1 MQTIE
6 KVKQIDIKALIE
18 KETGLCF
25 NKTHQLEKCPFCG
38 SGKGT
43 NQSPAFSIKAKDN
56 FFKCF
61 SCGSGGSTIDFVISL
76 NSGWNEHRAIKYLQE
91 EYLRIREIF
100 LPSQQNTASP
110 FEKMLYAIKSNP
122 IEKASA
128 YLKSRGID
136 AESLP
141 QGSYWY
147 DSHSNAIVFI
157 DANNLLVNRRMI
169 AADKG
174 KPKAKNNGT
183 LNESIYDK
191 MFFPDFDT
199 VFIQEGV
206 INALSMVGCS
216 SIALFS
222 TENKIR
228 DPKVLHKYIQG
239 KRVILAMDND
249 DAGNKCAAYY
259 KEFILSNK
267 FDIHSLRRLVL
278 PEKKDAND
286 LLQEKSLI
294 SFLQNTNNYQLIW
307 EDIVTKPIALS
318 SKDKQADNEEY
329 YFFMEEGCY
338 YMKETIKGK
347 PIIKK
352 LSNFLMESVYHL
364 MDGTKESKRLVKF
377 QRNTGEIT
385 VNEIL
390 SSELNLD
397 RFKKVIRSISSRGLT
412 FFGNTGQL
420 DNILTYMYD
429 REKNAIAIN
438 QLGYQH
444 EYNAY
449 CFADAVITQDNALVY
464 PDKLGIV
471 THVEASLYLPPFA
484 YTNLSDKSYN
494 AQRKFTYKAGNL
506 NFNTWSDLIY
516 KAYGINGAIGI
527 SFIILALYRD
537 YILELTGFFPFLFL
551 FGDQGAGKSNFV
563 NFFLYLFGEPNH
575 GISLLNST
583 DKGFSRSLTQR
594 SNALYYLKEY
604 TNAIDK
610 KTVDVFKTGYDGEL
624 YTMAQKSN
632 DNKTTTLEISSAC
645 MVDGNELPTSEAA
658 LFARMIVLHFEDN
671 KFSEETTDAYKTLL
685 KEKESGFC
693 NVTRE
698 LLKHR
703 NLIEK
708 TFKKEFNG
716 IFQEIKTQLV
726 SEIQLADR
734 QIRHIALLLAP
745 VKMLQNKF
753 TFPFDFETYKE
764 SVIENMKKQDE
775 MASDL
780 KDVSIFW
787 SAIAFKIA
795 DPYSGIREGS
805 HYIKDPIKKILYIKF
820 KLLYPCYADYVNKN
834 KLHFLEMNSLREL
847 LTSKGNKSFVA
858 NTSQK
863 SRNVKSYT
871 HKMLGSCYM
880 FNYEDAD
887 ESKGIVIDGVE
898 LAI

>member
-1 MQTIE
+1 MQTID

-18 KETGLCF
+18 KETGSGF
-25 NKTHQLEKCPFCG
+25 SKTNQLEKCPFCG

-43 NQSPAFSIKAKDN
+43 NQSPAFSIKTKDN

-61 SCGSGGSTIDFVISL
+61 SCGTGGSTIDFMIAL

-91 EYLRIREIF
+91 EYLGIKEVF
-100 LPSQQNTASP
+100 QPSQNNIISA
-110 FEKMLYAIKSNP
+110 FDKMLYAIKSNP
-122 IEKASA
+122 LDKASA
-128 YLKSRGID
+128 YLKSRSID
-136 AESLP
+136 AKSLP

-157 DANNLLVNRRMI
+157 DANNKLINRRMI
-169 AADKG
+169 NPVKG
-174 KPKAKNNGT
+174 KPKAKNHGT

-191 MFFPDFDT
+191 MFFPDFDV
-199 VFIQEGV
+199 VFLQEGV
-206 INALSMVGCS
+206 INALSMIGCS

-222 TENKIR
+222 TENKIKN
-228 DPKVLHKYIQG
+228 PAILQKYIHG
-239 KRVILAMDND
+239 KTVILAMDND

-259 KEFILSNK
+259 KDFILSNRFEIK
-267 FDIHSLRRLVL
+267 SLRRLVL
-278 PEKKDAND
+278 PKKKDAND

-294 SFLQNTNNYQLIW
+294 GFLQDFDNYQLLW
-307 EDIVTKPIALS
+307 EDIISKPI
-318 SKDKQADNEEY
+318 SKDSDDELRDNEKY
-329 YFFMEEGCY
+329 SFFKRNGCY
-338 YMKETIKGK
+338 YSKEYHKTK
-347 PIIKK
+347 PVEKK
-352 LSNFLMESVYHL
+352 LSNFLMESVFHL

-385 VNEIL
+385 VNEIT

-397 RFKKVIRSISSRGLT
+397 RFKKVIRSILGRGLT
-412 FFGNTGQL
+412 FFGNTQNL
-420 DNILTYMYD
+420 DIIPTYLYD
-429 REKNAIAIN
+429 NEKNAIAVN

-444 EYNAY
+444 EHGVY
-449 CFADAVITQDNALVY
+449 CFADAVISKDNALSY

-471 THVEASLYLPPFA
+471 ETNAASLYLPPFA
-484 YTNLSDKSYN
+484 YTNLNDKGYSSE
-494 AQRKFTYKAGNL
+494 RKFAYKAGDL
-506 NFNTWSDLIY
+506 NFDSWAELIY
-516 KAYGINGAIGI
+516 KAYGINGAVGI
-527 SFIILALYRD
+527 SFVILALYRD
-537 YILELTGFFPFLFL
+537 IILDITGFFPFLFL

-671 KFSEETTDAYKTLL
+671 KFSEETTEAYKTLL
-685 KEKESGFC
+685 KERDNGFC

-698 LLKHR
+698 LLKYR
-703 NLIEK
+703 NHFEK
-708 TFKKEFNG
+708 YFKTVFNEV
-716 IFQEIKTQLV
+716 FQQVKTII
-726 SEIQLADR
+726 SNETELADR
-734 QIRHIALLLAP
+734 QIRHIALLLTP
-745 VKMLQNKF
+745 VKLLQGRLQ
-753 TFPFDFETYKE
+753 FPFDLDTYQE
-764 SVIENMKKQDE
+764 AVIENAKMQDE

-780 KDVSIFW
+780 KDVTIFW
-787 SAIAFKIA
+787 SAFAYKLA
-795 DPYSGIREGS
+795 DPYSDIRKDI
-805 HYIKDPIKKILYIKF
+805 HYVKDPIKKILYIKF
-820 KLLYPCYADYVNKN
+820 KLLYPCYTDYVNKN

-847 LTSKGNKSFVA
+847 LTAKGNKSFIP

-871 HKMLGSCYM
+871 HKILGSSYM
-880 FNYEDAD
+880 FKYEDNP
-887 ESKGIVIDGVE
+887 ETNGIIIDGVE

>member
-6 KVKQIDIKALIE
+6 KIKKLDIKALVE
-18 KETGLCF
+18 KETRACF
-25 NKTHQLEKCPFCG
+25 SKRNQLNECPFCG
-38 SGKGT
+38 SGKGV
-43 NQSPAFSIKAKDN
+43 NQSPAFSVNVKGN
-56 FFKCF
+56 YFKCF
-61 SCGSGGSTIDFVISL
+61 SCGSGGSTIDFMMLL
-76 NSGWNEHRAIKYLQE
+76 NEGWNEHAAIKYLQE
-91 EYLRIREIF
+91 KYLGIT
-100 LPSQQNTASP
+100 SVYHSNTKPMSA
-110 FEKMLYAIKSNP
+110 FDKTLFAIKNNP
-122 IEKASA
+122 IDKASA
-128 YLKSRGID
+128 YLHTRSID
-136 AESLP
+136 TQLLPTES
-141 QGSYWY
+141 YMY
-147 DSHSNAIVFI
+147 DSHANAIVFV
-157 DANNLLVNRRMI
+157 DANNQLINRRMI
-169 AADKG
+169 QAEQG
-174 KPKAKNNGT
+174 KPKAKNQGL

-191 MFFPDFDT
+191 LFKLDADT
-199 VFIQEGV
+199 VFIHEGV
-206 INALSMVGCS
+206 INALSMPQYS
-216 SIALFS
+216 TIALFS
-222 TENKIR
+222 TENKVENTTILQ
-228 DPKVLHKYIQG
+228 PYIKG
-239 KRVILAMDND
+239 KHVVLAMDND
-249 DAGNKCAAYY
+249 NAGNKCAAYY
-259 KEFILSNK
+259 QNFILANR
-267 FDIHSLRRLVL
+267 FDIQSLRRAIV
-278 PEKKDAND
+278 PEKEDAND
-286 LLQEKSLI
+286 LLQNGTLEKHI
-294 SFLQNTNNYQLIW
+294 KDPKNYLLLW
-307 EDIVTKPIALS
+307 EDVVRKPIPLES
-318 SKDKQADNEEY
+318 IDKQADNEEY
-329 YFFMEEGCY
+329 YFFMEGGCY

-347 PIIKK
+347 PIVKK

-364 MDGTKESKRLVKF
+364 MDGTKESTRLVKF
-377 QRNTGEIT
+377 QRNTGEIN
-385 VNEIL
+385 VSEIL

-412 FFGNTGQL
+412 FFGNTQQL
-420 DNILTYMYD
+420 DHILTYMYD
-429 REKNAIAIN
+429 RERNAITIN

-449 CFADAVITQDNALVY
+449 CFADALITVDNTLVY

-471 THVEASLYLPPFA
+471 SHNKVSLYLPPFA
-484 YTNLSDKSYN
+484 YTNLSDKSYS

-506 NFNTWSDLIY
+506 NFNAWADLIY

-527 SFIILALYRD
+527 SFVILALYRD

-551 FGDQGAGKSNFV
+551 FGDQGAGKSNYV
-563 NFFLYLFGEPNH
+563 NFFLHLFGEPNH

-671 KFSEETTDAYKTLL
+671 KFSEETTEAYKTLL
-685 KEKESGFC
+685 KEKEQGFC

-703 NLIEK
+703 KLIETK
-708 TFKKEFNG
+708 FKPEFNK
-716 IFQEIKTQLV
+716 IFQEVKTKLA
-726 SEIQLADR
+726 SETQLADR
-734 QIRHIALLLAP
+734 QIRHIALLLTP
-745 VKMLQNKF
+745 VKLFQDIF
-753 TFPFDFETYKE
+753 SFPFDFETYRE
-764 SVIENMKKQDE
+764 AVIDNMKKQGE

-787 SAIAFKIA
+787 SAIAYKIA
-795 DPYSGIREGS
+795 DPYAGIREGS
-805 HYIKDPIKKILYIKF
+805 HFIKDPIKKILYIKF
-820 KLLYPCYADYVNKN
+820 KLLYPCYADYVTKN

-847 LTSKGNKSFVA
+847 LTAKGNKSFIP

-871 HKMLGSCYM
+871 HKTLGSCYM
-880 FNYEDAD
+880 FGYEDA
-887 ESKGIVIDGVE
+887 EEASGIIIDGVE

>member
-1 MQTIE
+1 VQTIE
-6 KVKQIDIKALIE
+6 KIKQLDIKALVE
-18 KETGLCF
+18 QETRACF
-25 NKTHQLEKCPFCG
+25 SKTNQLNECPFCG
-38 SGKGT
+38 SGKGV
-43 NQSPAFSIKAKDN
+43 NQSPAFSVNVKGN
-56 FFKCF
+56 YFKCF
-61 SCGSGGSTIDFVISL
+61 SCGSGGSTIDFMMLL
-76 NSGWNEHRAIKYLQE
+76 NEGWNEHRAIKYLQE
-91 EYLRIREIF
+91 KYLGITSVYHTNNKPMSAFDKTLFAIKNNPIDKASTYIKARGINTKL
-100 LPSQQNTASP
+100 LPSES
-110 FEKMLYAIKSNP
+110 
-122 IEKASA
+122 
-128 YLKSRGID
+128 YL
-136 AESLP
+136 
-141 QGSYWY
+141 Y
-147 DSHSNAIVFI
+147 DSHANAIVFV
-157 DANNLLVNRRMI
+157 DAKNQLINRRMI
-169 AADKG
+169 QPQQG
-174 KPKAKNNGT
+174 KPKAKNQGL

-191 MFFPDFDT
+191 LFKPQADT
-199 VFIQEGV
+199 VFIHEGV
-206 INALSMVGCS
+206 INALSMPEYS

-222 TENKIR
+222 SENKVR
-228 DPKVLHKYIQG
+228 NTTVLRAYTESKHI
-239 KRVILAMDND
+239 VLAMDND
-249 DAGNKCAAYY
+249 KAGNKCAEYY
-259 KEFILSNK
+259 RDFLLSNR
-267 FDIHSLRRLVL
+267 FNIQSLRRLVF
-278 PEKKDAND
+278 PEKEDAND
-286 LLQEKSLI
+286 LLQNGSLGKYI
-294 SFLQNTNNYQLIW
+294 KDQKNYQLLW
-307 EDIVTKPIALS
+307 EDVVSKRIPKE

-329 YFFMEEGCY
+329 YFFMQDGCY

-347 PIIKK
+347 PIVKK

-364 MDGTKESKRLVKF
+364 MDGTKESRRLVKF

-420 DNILTYMYD
+420 DHILTYMYD
-429 REKNAIAIN
+429 REKNAITIN

-444 EYNAY
+444 EHNAY
-449 CFADAVITQDNALVY
+449 CFADAVITIDNTLVY
-464 PDKLGIV
+464 PDKLGIISHNEV
-471 THVEASLYLPPFA
+471 SLYLPPFA
-484 YTNLSDKSYN
+484 YTNLSDKSYSG
-494 AQRKFTYKAGNL
+494 QRKFTYKAGNL
-506 NFNTWSDLIY
+506 NFNAWADLIY

-563 NFFLYLFGEPNH
+563 NFFLHLFGEPNH

-671 KFSEETTDAYKTLL
+671 KFSEETTEAHKTLL
-685 KEKESGFC
+685 KEKEQGFC

-703 NLIEK
+703 NLIETKFK
-708 TFKKEFNG
+708 TEFNG
-716 IFQEIKTQLV
+716 IFQEIKTRLS
-726 SEIQLADR
+726 SEMQLADR
-734 QIRHIALLLAP
+734 QIRHIALLLTP
-745 VKMLQNKF
+745 VKLLQDKF

-787 SAIAFKIA
+787 SAIAYKIA

-805 HYIKDPIKKILYIKF
+805 HYIKDSIKKILYIKF

-847 LTSKGNKSFVA
+847 LTAKGNKSFIP

-871 HKMLGSCYM
+871 HKTLGSCYM
-880 FNYEDAD
+880 FKYESLED
-887 ESKGIVIDGVE
+887 SNVIMIDGVE
-898 LAI
+898 LNI

>member
-18 KETGLCF
+18 KETGTNF
-25 NKTHQLEKCPFCG
+25 NKANQLEKCPFCG
-38 SGKGT
+38 SGQGT
-43 NQSPAFSIKAKDN
+43 NHSPAFSVNTKKN
-56 FFKCF
+56 YFKCF
-61 SCGSGGSTIDFVISL
+61 SCGSGGSAIDFVMLL
-76 NSGWNEHRAIKYLQE
+76 NNGWNEHKAITYLQE
-91 EYLRIREIF
+91 DYLGIRDVFKPSSKTNTSAFDKMLFAIRNNPLTKASEYL
-100 LPSQQNTASP
+100 Q
-110 FEKMLYAIKSNP
+110 
-122 IEKASA
+122 
-128 YLKSRGID
+128 SRGID

-147 DSHSNAIVFI
+147 DSLSNAIVFTDTNDKLI
-157 DANNLLVNRRMI
+157 NRRMI
-169 AADKG
+169 NPEKG
-174 KPKAKNNGT
+174 KSKARNNGT

-191 MFFPDFDT
+191 MFFPDFDV
-199 VFIQEGV
+199 VFLQEGV

-222 TENKIR
+222 TENKIKE
-228 DPKVLHKYIQG
+228 PKVLLPYLKG
-239 KRVILAMDND
+239 KKVVLAMDND
-249 DAGNKCAAYY
+249 DAGNKCADYY
-259 KEFILSNK
+259 KDFILSGR
-267 FDIHSLRRLVL
+267 FDIQSLRRLVL

-294 SFLQNTNNYQLIW
+294 SYLQNTDNYQLLW
-307 EDIVTKPIALS
+307 EDIVTKPIPQNS
-318 SKDKQADNEEY
+318 EDKQADNEEY
-329 YFFMEEGCY
+329 YFFVENGCY

-347 PIIKK
+347 PIVKK

-364 MDGTKESKRLVKF
+364 MDGTKESRRLVKF
-377 QRNTGEIT
+377 QRNTGEVT
-385 VNEIL
+385 VNEIM

-412 FFGNTGQL
+412 FFGNTQQL
-420 DNILTYMYD
+420 DNILTYLYD

-438 QLGYQH
+438 QLGYQSEH
-444 EYNAY
+444 YVY
-449 CFADAVITQDNALVY
+449 CFADAVINKDNTILY

-471 THVEASLYLPPFA
+471 NTDVTSLYMPPFA
-484 YTNLSDKSYN
+484 YTNLNDKSYS
-494 AQRKFTYKAGNL
+494 AERRFAYKAGNL
-506 NFNTWSDLIY
+506 DFNSWAELIY
-516 KAYGINGAIGI
+516 KAYGLNGAVGI
-527 SFIILALYRD
+527 SFVTLALYRD
-537 YILELTGFFPFLFL
+537 IILDITGFFPFLFL

-563 NFFLYLFGEPNH
+563 NFFMHLFGEPNH

-671 KFSEETTDAYKTLL
+671 KFSDETTEAYKTLL
-685 KEKESGFC
+685 KEKEYGFC
-693 NVTRE
+693 SVTRE
-698 LLKHR
+698 LFKYR
-703 NLIEK
+703 SYFEK
-708 TFKKEFNG
+708 QFKTVFNEV
-716 IFQEIKTQLV
+716 FQQVKSVINAET
-726 SEIQLADR
+726 ELADR
-734 QIRHIALLLAP
+734 QIRHIALLLTP
-745 VKMLQNKF
+745 VTLLQSKLA
-753 TFPFDFETYKE
+753 FPFDLDTYQDA
-764 SVIENMKKQDE
+764 VIENAKMQDE

-787 SAIAFKIA
+787 SAIAYKVA
-795 DPYSGIREGS
+795 DPYGDIRKDI
-805 HYIKDPIKKILYIKF
+805 HYVKDPIKKILYIKY
-820 KLLYPCYADYVNKN
+820 KLLYPCYCDYVNKN

-847 LTSKGNKSFVA
+847 LTAKGNKSFIP
-858 NTSQK
+858 NSSQK
-863 SRNVKSYT
+863 SRRVKCYT
-871 HKMLGSCYM
+871 HSVLGSSYM
-880 FNYEDAD
+880 FKYEDA
-887 ESKGIVIDGVE
+887 ETTNGIVIDGVE

>member
-1 MQTIE
+1 MHTIE

-18 KETGLCF
+18 KETGSYF
-25 NKTHQLEKCPFCG
+25 NKTNQLEKCPFCG

-43 NQSPAFSIKAKDN
+43 NQSPAFSIKAKNN

-61 SCGSGGSTIDFVISL
+61 SCGTGGSTIDFVISL
-76 NSGWNEHRAIKYLQE
+76 NSGWNEHKAIKYLQE
-91 EYLRIREIF
+91 EYLGIREIF
-100 LPSQQNTASP
+100 QPSLHNTASA
-110 FEKMLYAIKSNP
+110 FDKMLYAIKSNP
-122 IEKASA
+122 IKKASD
-128 YLKSRGID
+128 YLNSRGID

-141 QGSYWY
+141 HGSYWY
-147 DSHSNAIVFI
+147 DSHSDAIVFTDSDNRLI
-157 DANNLLVNRRMI
+157 NRRMI
-169 AADKG
+169 NPEKG

-191 MFFPDFDT
+191 VFFPDFDV

-206 INALSMVGCS
+206 INALSMVGYS

-222 TENKIR
+222 TENKIKNA
-228 DPKVLHKYIQG
+228 KVLQKYVQG
-239 KRVILAMDND
+239 KRVVLAMDND

-259 KEFILSNK
+259 KDFILSNR
-267 FDIHSLRRLVL
+267 FNIQSLRRLVL
-278 PEKKDAND
+278 PDKKDAND
-286 LLQEKSLI
+286 LLQEKTLI
-294 SFLQNTNNYQLIW
+294 SFLQNTDNYQLLW
-307 EDIVTKPIALS
+307 EDIVTKPIPID

-329 YFFMEEGCY
+329 YFFMESGCY
-338 YMKETIKGK
+338 HMKETIKGK
-347 PIIKK
+347 PIVKK

-364 MDGTKESKRLVKF
+364 MDGTKESTRLVKF
-377 QRNTGEIT
+377 QRNTGETT
-385 VNEIL
+385 VSEIL

-412 FFGNTGQL
+412 FFGNTQQL
-420 DNILTYMYD
+420 DHILTYMYD

-449 CFADAVITQDNALVY
+449 CFADAVITQDNTLVY

-471 THVEASLYLPPFA
+471 SHDGASLYLPPFA
-484 YTNLSDKSYN
+484 YTNLSDKSYSS
-494 AQRKFTYKAGNL
+494 QRKFTYKAGNI

-563 NFFLYLFGEPNH
+563 NFFLHLFGEPNH

-685 KEKESGFC
+685 KEKEQGFC

-703 NLIEK
+703 YLLET

-716 IFQEIKTQLV
+716 IFQEIKTQLA

-745 VKMLQNKF
+745 VKLLQDKF

-787 SAIAFKIA
+787 SAIAYKIA

-820 KLLYPCYADYVNKN
+820 KLLYPSYADYVNKN

-887 ESKGIVIDGVE
+887 EAKGIVIDGVE

>member
-91 EYLRIREIF
+91 EYLGIREIF
-100 LPSQQNTASP
+100 QPSQQNTASP

-122 IEKASA
+122 IKKASA

-228 DPKVLHKYIQG
+228 DPKVLHEYIQG

-286 LLQEKSLI
+286 LLQEKGLI
-294 SFLQNTNNYQLIW
+294 SFLQNTDNYRLIW

-471 THVEASLYLPPFA
+471 THVGASLYLPPFA

-671 KFSEETTDAYKTLL
+671 KFSEETTEAYKTLL

-708 TFKKEFNG
+708 TFKKEFNE
-716 IFQEIKTQLV
+716 IFQEIKTQLA

-734 QIRHIALLLAP
+734 QIRHIALLLTP
-745 VKMLQNKF
+745 VKLLQNKF

-805 HYIKDPIKKILYIKF
+805 HYIKDPVKKILYIKF

-863 SRNVKSYT
+863 SRNAKSYT
-871 HKMLGSCYM
+871 HKILGSCYM

-887 ESKGIVIDGVE
+887 EAKGIVIDGVE